1 MELHQVRYFLA
12 VAKTL
17 NFTRAAEQC
26 HVTQPA
32 LTKAVQKLEHE
43 LGGPLLLRE
52 RNLTQLTD
60 LGKQVLPMLERTL
73 ASAEAV
79 RTAARE
85 FGRSDVVPL
94 RLGLSPSVSAALILQ
109 PFREVSAH
117 VPGLRL
123 ELREASPE
131 VLTTMLLN
139 GEVSAALMDGL
150 DASAERID
158 SWALFRERFVVL
170 VDVEHPLAG
179 RSEIGLEDLRG
190 QTILERVGH
199 DGRDIFRDT
208 VFEGVE
214 PSFGH
219 RSGHDAHLQH
229 LASAGFG
236 ALISPEHVPRS
247 PELVAV
253 PLRSVSAWREIHL
266 AVVQGRRYSP
276 ALDAFVKVARLRD
289 WSFAV
294 RSATPDPSR
303 ERAPAHL

>member
-17 NFTRAAEQC
+17 NFTRAAEHC
-26 HVTQPA
+26 NVTQPA

-79 RTAARE
+79 RTTARE
-85 FGRSDVVPL
+85 FGRREVAPL

-109 PFREVSAH
+109 PLTEVSAH
-117 VPGLRL
+117 VPGLTL
-123 ELREASPE
+123 EICEASPE
-131 VLTTMLLN
+131 GLHAMLLN
-139 GEVSAALMDGL
+139 GEVNAAVMDGL
-150 DASAERID
+150 DASGDRID

-170 VDVEHPLAG
+170 VKAGHPFAG
-179 RSEIGLEDLRG
+179 HSDIGLEDMRG
-190 QTILERVGH
+190 QTILERVDH
-199 DGRDIFRDT
+199 DRRDT
-208 VFEGVE
+208 FRQAVFEGVE

-219 RSGHDAHLQH
+219 RSKHDAHLQH
-229 LASAGFG
+229 LAAAGFG
-236 ALISPEHVPRS
+236 ALISPEHMPRH
-247 PELVAV
+247 PGLTAV
-253 PLRSVSAWREIHL
+253 PLRSDAAWREIRL

-276 ALDAFVKVARLRD
+276 ALEAFVKVARLRD
-289 WSFAV
+289 WSLAV
-294 RSATPDPSR
+294 RSANLAPSR
-303 ERAPAHL
+303 EHAPAHP

>member
-17 NFTRAAEQC
+17 NFTRAAEHC
-26 HVTQPA
+26 SVTQPA

-79 RTAARE
+79 RMTARE
-85 FGRSDVVPL
+85 FGRREVAPL
-94 RLGLSPSVSAALILQ
+94 RIGLSPSVSAALILQ
-109 PFREVSAH
+109 PLKEVSAH
-117 VPGLRL
+117 VPGLQL
-123 ELREASPE
+123 ELCEASPE
-131 VLTTMLLN
+131 GLTAMLLS
-139 GEVSAALMDGL
+139 GELNAALMDGL
-150 DASAERID
+150 DASGERID

-170 VDVEHPLAG
+170 VDAGHPLAG
-179 RSEIGLEDLRG
+179 YSEIGPGDLRG

-199 DGRDIFRDT
+199 DGRGFFRNT
-208 VFEGVE
+208 VFEGIQ

-219 RSGHDAHLQH
+219 RSKHDAHLQH
-229 LASAGFG
+229 LAAGGFG
-236 ALISPEHVPRS
+236 ALISPEHLPCR
-247 PELVAV
+247 PGLIAV
-253 PLRSVSAWREIHL
+253 PFRSEAACRDIHL

-289 WSFAV
+289 WSLAV
-294 RSATPDPSR
+294 QSANLDPSR
-303 ERAPAHL
+303 SCAPARL

>member
-79 RTAARE
+79 RTTARE
-85 FGRSDVVPL
+85 FGRREVAPL
-94 RLGLSPSVSAALILQ
+94 RLGLSASVSAALILQ
-109 PFREVSAH
+109 PVREVSDH

-123 ELREASPE
+123 ELCEAPPE
-131 VLTTMLLN
+131 GLVAMLLA
-139 GEVSAALMDGL
+139 GEVSAALVDGL
-150 DASAERID
+150 DASADRID

-170 VDVEHPLAG
+170 VDAGHPFAG
-179 RSEIGLEDLRG
+179 RSEIGLEDMRG

-199 DGRDIFRDT
+199 DGRDGFRPT

-219 RSGHDAHLQH
+219 RSKHDSHLQH
-229 LASAGFG
+229 LAAAGFG
-236 ALISPEHVPRS
+236 ALISPEHMPRH
-247 PELVAV
+247 PGLIAV
-253 PLRSVSAWREIHL
+253 PLRSDAAWREIRL

-289 WSFAV
+289 WSLAV
-294 RSATPDPSR
+294 RSANLDASR
-303 ERAPAHL
+303 EHAPAQS